1 MGLGI
6 EIMVDKSGLVCQM
19 VRQQH
24 HDCGGSG
31 GSGGGHTL
39 GLWWL

>member
-1 MGLGI
+1 MGLDI

-19 VRQQH
+19 VRRQH
-24 HDCGGSG
+24 HDCG